1 VTLIGRAVI
10 VAVALGAWACLSG
23 CSVRTMR
30 STDYPG
36 GIRVVEYSDGTTR
49 AEMGGASYP
58 MTRLAVA
65 PPSRAWDRGD
75 SQAVAVLGAAAWA
88 GYFAIKGGFR

>member
-1 VTLIGRAVI
+1 MTLIGRAVI

-36 GIRVVEYSDGTTR
+36 GIRVVEYSDGTLR
-49 AEMGGASYP
+49 AHVGGESYSMKTIAP
-58 MTRLAVA
+58 V

-75 SQAVAVLGAAAWA
+75 SQFVAGLGVACWA
-88 GYFAIKGGFR
+88 GYFAIKGGL

>member
-1 VTLIGRAVI
+1 MTLIGRAVI
-10 VAVALGAWACLSG
+10 VAAALGAWACLSG
-23 CSVRTMR
+23 CTPVALR

-36 GIRVVEYSDGTTR
+36 GIRVVEYSDGTLL
-49 AEMGGASYP
+49 AHVGGESYSMKTIAP
-58 MTRLAVA
+58 V